1 VEHPERREAGG
12 RVRLEWND
20 QGERERADSVDNDP
34 TAEGSTKEIPPEDA
48 PPEDAPPEQ
57 AGGDETG
64 ADAAAPDE
72 FRRRLKAKDRYI
84 QELHDELAIAR
95 VAADEA
101 RARAEAG
108 DLRVRNLEEERG
120 RLRDRVRG
128 FEEEERER
136 RRRREGQDRRV
147 ARLERELERRESD
160 IRHLEDL
167 LEENEDMLADQS
179 REAQDTASRKDA
191 AFQEALRRIEG
202 LERDLEDREVEI
214 AERKAAVDEMRAE
227 LELEYDIRRRMSEPE
242 NRLRAG
248 IKLFNDSE
256 HYEEVASISKSLGQ
270 PEVRV
275 TLGEG
280 DEPPAI
286 LTFTWRDI
294 TWRTYNANP
303 GLAVEEPRVYL
314 EGAGEDFSGVRREPS
329 NAHVDPVGR
338 VILGL

>member
-1 VEHPERREAGG
+1 MEHPERREAGG
-12 RVRLEWND
+12 RVRLGWDE
-20 QGERERADSVDNDP
+20 QGRRKRADSVDNDP
-34 TAEGSTKEIPPEDA
+34 TAEGSTEEMPPEDA
-48 PPEDAPPEQ
+48 PPGE
-57 AGGDETG
+57 AGRDEAG
-64 ADAAAPDE
+64 AEAADPDE
-72 FRRRLKAKDRYI
+72 FRRRFEAKDRYI

-95 VAADEA
+95 FAADEA

-108 DLRVRNLEEERG
+108 ELRARDLEEERA
-120 RLRDRVRG
+120 RLRERVRG

-167 LEENEDMLADQS
+167 LEENEEVLAEQS
-179 REAQDTASRKDA
+179 REARDTASRKEA
-191 AFQEALRRIEG
+191 AFEEALRRIEG
-202 LERDLEDREVEI
+202 LERDLEEREVEV
-214 AERKAAVDEMRAE
+214 AELKAAVDEARAE
-227 LELEYDIRRRMSEPE
+227 LELEYDLRRRMSEPE

-256 HYEEVASISKSLGQ
+256 HHEEVASISKSLGQ

-275 TLGEG
+275 SLGEG

-314 EGAGEDFSGVRREPS
+314 EAAGEDLSGVRREPS
-329 NAHVDPVGR
+329 NAHVDSGGR
-338 VILGL
+338 VLLGL

>member
-12 RVRLEWND
+12 RVRLGWND
-20 QGERERADSVDNDP
+20 QGDRERADSVDNDP

-48 PPEDAPPEQ
+48 PPDET
-57 AGGDETG
+57 GGDEIG

-72 FRRRLKAKDRYI
+72 VRRRLEAKDRYI
-84 QELHDELAIAR
+84 QELHDELAIVR

-128 FEEEERER
+128 FEEQERER

-167 LEENEDMLADQS
+167 LEENEEMLADQS
-179 REAQDTASRKDA
+179 REARDTASRKDA
-191 AFQEALRRIEG
+191 AFEEALRRIQG
-202 LERDLEDREVEI
+202 LERDLEEREVEV
-214 AERKAAVDEMRAE
+214 AERKAAVDGMRAE
-227 LELEYDIRRRMSEPE
+227 LELEYDTRRRMSEPE

-294 TWRTYNANP
+294 TWRTYHANP

-314 EGAGEDFSGVRREPS
+314 EAAGEDFSGEQREPS

>member
-1 VEHPERREAGG
+1 MEHPERREAGG
-12 RVRLEWND
+12 RVRLGWDE
-20 QGERERADSVDNDP
+20 QGRRKRADSVHNDP
-34 TAEGSTKEIPPEDA
+34 TAEGSTEEMPPEDA
-48 PPEDAPPEQ
+48 PPEE
-57 AGGDETG
+57 AGRDE
-64 ADAAAPDE
+64 AEDPDE
-72 FRRRLKAKDRYI
+72 FRRRFEAKDRYI

-108 DLRVRNLEEERG
+108 KLRARDLEEERA
-120 RLRDRVRG
+120 RLRERVRG

-167 LEENEDMLADQS
+167 LEENEEVLAEQS
-179 REAQDTASRKDA
+179 REARDTASRKEA
-191 AFQEALRRIEG
+191 AFEEALRRIEG
-202 LERDLEDREVEI
+202 LERDHEEREVEV
-214 AERKAAVDEMRAE
+214 AELKAAVDEARAE
-227 LELEYDIRRRMSEPE
+227 LELEYDLRRRMSEPE

-256 HYEEVASISKSLGQ
+256 HHEEVASISKSLGQ
-270 PEVRV
+270 PEVHV
-275 TLGEG
+275 SLGEG

-314 EGAGEDFSGVRREPS
+314 EAAGEDLSGVRREPS
-329 NAHVDPVGR
+329 NAHVDSGGR
-338 VILGL
+338 VLLGL

>member
-12 RVRLEWND
+12 RVRLGWND

-48 PPEDAPPEQ
+48 PPEE
-57 AGGDETG
+57 AGRDETG
-64 ADAAAPDE
+64 VDAATPDE
-72 FRRRLKAKDRYI
+72 FRRRLEAKDRYI
-84 QELHDELAIAR
+84 QELHDELAIAK

-120 RLRDRVRG
+120 QLRDRVRG
-128 FEEEERER
+128 FEEQERAR

-167 LEENEDMLADQS
+167 LEENEEMLADQS
-179 REAQDTASRKDA
+179 REARDAASRKDA
-191 AFQEALRRIEG
+191 AFEEALRRIEG
-202 LERDLEDREVEI
+202 LERDLEEREVEV
-214 AERKAAVDEMRAE
+214 AERKAAVDELRAE
-227 LELEYDIRRRMSEPE
+227 LELAYDNRRRMSEPE

-294 TWRTYNANP
+294 TWRTYHANP

-314 EGAGEDFSGVRREPS
+314 EAAGEDFSGARREPS